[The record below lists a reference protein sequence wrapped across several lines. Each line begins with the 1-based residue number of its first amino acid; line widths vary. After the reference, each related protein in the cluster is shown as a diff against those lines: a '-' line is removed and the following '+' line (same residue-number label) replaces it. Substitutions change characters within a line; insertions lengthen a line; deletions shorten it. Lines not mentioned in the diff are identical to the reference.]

1 MILRKYLSLLGIG
14 SARIDLILPKEK
26 YRRGEDI
33 SGHFLIHGGT
43 IEQKIRRIDCDLVML
58 NEVSGVER
66 LIDSTTVL
74 TSKKIDSDESNKMAF
89 TFSLPKDIPVSSEAV
104 SYRFKTRLTF
114 NEGVESKDQ
123 DRILVTE

>member
-14 SARIDLILPKEK
+14 SARIDLILPKEIYK
-26 YRRGEDI
+26 RGEDI

-58 NEVSGVER
+58 NEVSGEEK
-66 LIDSTTVL
+66 LIDSTTIL
-74 TSKKIDSDESNKMAF
+74 TSKKIDSDESNKMSF
-89 TFSLPKDIPVSSEAV
+89 TFFLPEEIPVSSEV
-104 SYRFKTRLTF
+104 ISYRFKTRLTF

-123 DRILVTE
+123 DRILVTD